1 MDRAWSGP
9 GRLPRRGTGPELP
22 SPDPN
27 AGLGCQSELVAR
39 LHAEGVI
46 PRVHISDDAIDPEL
60 LRSVRIRHQLL
71 TDCVLRRFPA
81 PGLGEAEKKTLVAG
95 EPVDDWRRLAQERTM
110 VGVKGNQDP
119 TKVCDVLAQSQITVD
134 VRSEKGLE
142 GVVLPTELLGAYFEF
157 LGVGGHPPIGEH
169 PGGIELA
176 PVVVE
181 RMRQLVANESAD

>member
-46 PRVHISDDAIDPEL
+46 PSVHVSDDAIDPEL

-95 EPVDDWRRLAQERTM
+95 EPADDRRRLAQERTM
-110 VGVKGNQDP
+110 IGVKGDQHP
-119 TKVCDVLAQSQITVD
+119 TKICDVLAQSEIAVH
-134 VRSEKGLE
+134 VHSGKGLE
-142 GVVLPTELLGAYFEF
+142 GVVLPAELLGSCLEL
-157 LGVGGHPPIGEH
+157 LGVSRHP
-169 PGGIELA
+169 
-176 PVVVE
+176 
-181 RMRQLVANESAD
+181 